1 MRPTQSLFLALM
13 TIALNSLGMTASHA
27 KETTLPYK
35 AEVEQWRKKAD
46 ESLRK
51 DNGWLTL
58 AGRYVLKPGS
68 SSLGCGDSFDV
79 KFPEGTCPADDNAV
93 GFVNVDDVDGKPSV
107 TLMSTASHPWHKDG
121 APFSDREMG
130 IDAEKRDWVNLD
142 RLAMHFINR
151 DGKIVLRLADNQS
164 ALRANFAG
172 RIWFDVNA
180 AYKLQARYVPS
191 KPGNKI
197 AIVDVLGDIHDE
209 ASPGQLQFTLK
220 GKPYKLDVVAD
231 EGDDELFVIMKD
243 GTSGNETY
251 GAARFMVVKAPK
263 DLHKSATLE
272 VDFNKA
278 YNPPCAFS
286 AYTTCP
292 LPPEQNQLAV
302 RIEAGEKYRAAK

>member
-1 MRPTQSLFLALM
+1 
-13 TIALNSLGMTASHA
+13 
-27 KETTLPYK
+27 
-35 AEVEQWRKKAD
+35 
-46 ESLRK
+46 
-51 DNGWLTL
+51 
-58 AGRYVLKPGS
+58 
-68 SSLGCGDSFDV
+68 
-79 KFPEGTCPADDNAV
+79 
-93 GFVNVDDVDGKPSV
+93 
-107 TLMSTASHPWHKDG
+107 MSTASHPWHKDG

-130 IDAEKRDWVNLD
+130 TDVEKRDWVNLD

-172 RIWFDVNA
+172 RVWFDVNT
-180 AYKLQARYVPS
+180 AYKLQARYMPS

-263 DLHKSATLE
+263 DLHKPATLE

-302 RIEAGEKYRAAK
+302 RVEAGEKYRAVK